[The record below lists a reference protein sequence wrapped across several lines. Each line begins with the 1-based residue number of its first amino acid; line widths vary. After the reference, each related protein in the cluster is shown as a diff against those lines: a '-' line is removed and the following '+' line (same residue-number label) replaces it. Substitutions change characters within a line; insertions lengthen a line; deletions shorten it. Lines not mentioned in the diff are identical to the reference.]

1 MEDEL
6 TIDVVELNIFIQ
18 ENEESFKAIMS
29 RDGGT
34 ITETIKTLLEEQLDH
49 EESLVSHE

>member
-6 TIDVVELNIFIQ
+6 TVDIAALNVFIQ
-18 ENEESFKAIMS
+18 ENGEFFKAIME

-49 EESLVSHE
+49 EEALAV